1 MRKYITGKVNHLSM
15 NLLVSYLSILIAP
28 FCAIVIIYFATINL
42 LVSVQKEKMNT
53 TLNTTALEITRG
65 FIEAGNLETYI
76 SNMKEL
82 KTLSSKVQNK
92 EAQYYDMFMF
102 STALPDYSAIN
113 AVIEDIYI
121 FFKDGQWIMKNK
133 SVVPANNRA
142 YDSLGSFNEVTY
154 EELAI
159 QFSDTFY
166 NKTFLEYDEGKYN
179 NKMLVAQ
186 SFPFG
191 SFGTGEGTIVIT
203 INEDLIHEKLKTN
216 FIQEQGIALVINR
229 DGLVHKAMCGAN
241 TALCLDK
248 IPIKDIKT
256 QEGDTIQI
264 NGESYI
270 LAKVEESI
278 FTYAVLIPKKIVLR
292 QVGYMKY
299 LIIALCV
306 ISIFTGFLTCIALW
320 RRRRGVVV
328 AFDEYQGKFGKA
340 TGDGKRGMS
349 FWEGIPFVLES
360 AANLQTTIKLQ
371 RNFMKTAVIRK
382 IILGGYLTEEE
393 VRTDMKNA
401 DIFLSGKSYY
411 AAVIMLNHSA
421 MNMEYGNWNE
431 VSLTMVDYVRNQIT
445 FPHQF
450 CNIDYYT
457 FAIIIPVDGDNLLSV
472 IRDVLAEV
480 EINLANE
487 MHLETYI
494 GIGKE
499 VGTTLEIAK
508 SFEDAMEVCEYLRF
522 HDIRMPLSKEE
533 MPKNTETFFFPVET
547 ELHLVKTIKQG
558 NQEELKDVFQVIQY
572 ENFTYRTLS
581 LVMINYLMELVR
593 GTVIRALREEEC
605 DYQKAIDK
613 VTKANHLEDIYQVLI
628 EVLPCI
634 KNRQKQKE
642 SKEAEEKKE
651 KIKAIVDEMYTNQDL
666 TLGQVAERYG
676 IAESKL
682 YKEFK
687 CLFGVSFS
695 EYLENE
701 RIKKAC
707 ELLRQNITIKD
718 VAEMV
723 GYSSDFSFRRAFKR
737 VMGLPPSYY
746 ADGLSEQ

>member
-1 MRKYITGKVNHLSM
+1 M

-28 FCAIVIIYFATINL
+28 FCAIVIIYFATTNL
-42 LVSVQKEKMNT
+42 LLSVQKEKMNT

-65 FIEAGNLETYI
+65 LIEAGNLETYI

-82 KTLSSKVQNK
+82 KTLSTKVQNQ

-113 AVIEDIYI
+113 AVIGDIYI

-154 EELAI
+154 EELAL

-241 TALCLDK
+241 TALSLDK
-248 IPIKDIKT
+248 IPIKNIKT
-256 QEGDTIQI
+256 QEGDTIKI

-278 FTYAVLIPKKIVLR
+278 FTYVVLIPKNIVLR

-393 VRTDMKNA
+393 IRTDMKNA

-431 VSLTMVDYVRNQIT
+431 VSLKMVDYVRNQIT

-605 DYQKAIDK
+605 DYQRAIDK
-613 VTKANHLEDIYQVLI
+613 ITQANHLENIYQVLI